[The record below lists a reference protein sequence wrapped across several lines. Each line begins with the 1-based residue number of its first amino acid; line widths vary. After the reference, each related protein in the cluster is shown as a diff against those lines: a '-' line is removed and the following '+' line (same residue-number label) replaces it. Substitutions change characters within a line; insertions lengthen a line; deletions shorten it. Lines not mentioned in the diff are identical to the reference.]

1 VLTFK
6 LKGGTIMNIK
16 KLRNEIL
23 SFFEEVA
30 ELREKAR
37 KITRGSD
44 E

>member
-1 VLTFK
+1 VLTFRQ
-6 LKGGTIMNIK
+6 KGEKTMGIK
-16 KLRNEIL
+16 KLRNEIA

-37 KITRGSD
+37 KLTWGSG

>member
-1 VLTFK
+1 
-6 LKGGTIMNIK
+6 MSIK
-16 KLRNEIL
+16 ELRKEIA

-37 KITRGSD
+37 KFTRGND